1 MYFFAINESRVE
13 FATYEEAKAAREQAM
28 DDAGYFSPWPTTIK
42 TLDAS
47 GKTVEVESMPA
58 PIHSSINV
66 DEDEE

>member
-1 MYFFAINESRVE
+1 MRCTFSQSTRVE
-13 FATYEEAKAAREQAM
+13 FATYEEAKVAREQAM
-28 DDAGYFSPWPTTIK
+28 DDAGYFSPWPTPIK

-58 PIHSSINV
+58 PIRPFINV